1 MAKCGFS
8 LSSERILPGVFI
20 GVFIGVFTGVF
31 TGVFNGLDSARSAPL
46 PPNCGGAECFSPQL
60 WGSRMLFPPIVGEP
74 NAFPPRVGGQGGRLS
89 SYFTGYNLL

>member
-20 GVFIGVFTGVF
+20 GVFIGVFAGVF

-46 PPNCGGAECFSPQL
+46 PPNCGGAECFSPQG
-60 WGSRMLFPPIVGEP
+60 WGAGGPPEQLLHGLQFIVVKLPPKQIDSCLSPQGEW
-74 NAFPPRVGGQGGRLS
+74 A
-89 SYFTGYNLL
+89 